1 MKTQLACWMENIYGE
16 KFYIY
21 TKTYLLER
29 VHSNFLLDS
38 KSPSKPPK
46 TSFVKEGTILSDS
59 EEVVFLYN

>member
-1 MKTQLACWMENIYGE
+1 MENIHGD

-21 TKTYLLER
+21 TWTYFLER
-29 VHSNFLLDS
+29 VNPNFLFDS